1 MRCVPGAAAL
11 LVGQQTRAAVVA
23 GALAAFAP
31 GLARAD
37 ESAAGGP
44 DDVVVYLLD
53 GRVVRGRLVDM
64 APGVGM
70 RIRTQ
75 DATELA
81 SPDSAAQ
88 PGADPGADGEVHV
101 IPRQE
106 IMRFERLPVPASA
119 SQGAPPE
126 GSPSQASVA
135 QGAAPDRT
143 VARSTPRP
151 TGWVHLEGEGA
162 AVVQRA
168 HTNGTWTG
176 VCIAPCDRAL
186 PLDGVYRIDG
196 RGLKTSTPFAL
207 RAGPGD
213 YETLRVHGASRGAF
227 TAGVVLLAAGPAAGT
242 GVTLAV
248 VGLHSAN
255 GSGPL
260 QGTDRTVVDVSL
272 GAAAA
277 SAVIGIG
284 LLILNASTGVSQD
297 VVAPAQP
304 LAPDAAKTP
313 AWSDERAV
321 AGAARSAV
329 PTPAPIFGV
338 PLIAGRF

>member
-11 LVGQQTRAAVVA
+11 LVGRQARAVAVV

-37 ESAAGGP
+37 DSAAGGP
-44 DDVVVYLLD
+44 DDVVVYLVD
-53 GRVVRGRLVDM
+53 GRVVRGRLVDL

-70 RIRTQ
+70 RVRTQ
-75 DATELA
+75 DATGLA
-81 SPDSAAQ
+81 PPDS
-88 PGADPGADGEVHV
+88 PGEPGADGEVHE

-106 IMRFERLPVPASA
+106 IMRFERLPSSGSA
-119 SQGAPPE
+119 PQGPLPE
-126 GSPSQASVA
+126 GSPSVSVA
-135 QGAAPDRT
+135 PVAPAPPLDGSAARRT
-143 VARSTPRP
+143 PP
-151 TGWVHLEGEGA
+151 TGWVHLEGEDA

-168 HTNGTWTG
+168 HTSGAWTG
-176 VCIAPCDRAL
+176 VCTAPCDRAL

-196 RGLKTSTPFAL
+196 PGLKTSTPFAL

-227 TAGVVLLAAGPAAGT
+227 TAGVVLLAAGPAAGI
-242 GVTLAV
+242 GVTLGV
-248 VGLHSAN
+248 VGLHIAN

-260 QGTDRTVVDVSL
+260 RGTDRTVVDLSL

-277 SAVIGIG
+277 SVVIGIG
-284 LLILNASTGVSQD
+284 LLVLNASTGVSQD
-297 VVAPAQP
+297 VVAPRQP
-304 LAPDAAKTP
+304 LPPDDAKAP
-313 AWSDERAV
+313 AWSDAGP
-321 AGAARSAV
+321 GAARSAAQA
-329 PTPAPIFGV
+329 PTPIIGV